1 MYLSIVQGAALGTM
15 VGLLTYGK
23 KRYEDLDDVMRK
35 TIGPLHDNLQKMMPL
50 VDRDSEAFAEYMVS
64 RGDFSERESNL
75 FSLF

>member
-1 MYLSIVQGAALGTM
+1 M

-23 KRYEDLDDVMRK
+23 KKYEDLDDVMRK

-64 RGDFSERESNL
+64 R
-75 FSLF
+75 